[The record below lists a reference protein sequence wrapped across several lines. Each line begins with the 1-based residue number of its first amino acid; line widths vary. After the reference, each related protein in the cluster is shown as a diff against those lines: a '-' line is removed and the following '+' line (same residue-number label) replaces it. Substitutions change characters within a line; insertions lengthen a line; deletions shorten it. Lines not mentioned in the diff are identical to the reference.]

1 MNADKSIMLAQANS
15 LTTSKQPFT
24 KIEKRCLYCVIEEV
38 RRLYVDKDLREDDKP
53 YQDLFSDMYIT
64 LTHEKLQQLGDEVKD
79 VYNSLKKLKDKT
91 IEIDNDEMWLI
102 TSWILQAKHIK
113 KNNTYEV
120 LVSKEILPYLV
131 ELASQFTAYNLV
143 VAIVLQSIYSQRLYE
158 LCCMYRNKGRFFLSI
173 EDLKEILNISHL
185 KTYDNTANIKRK
197 ILEVAQK
204 ELQTLFEEGQSDIYF
219 TYRVKDSKGK
229 KILSFWFDLHTK
241 ETEEQ
246 KRIEFA
252 TTQTQIRRIL
262 EICRAFIKNDE
273 KYIKR
278 IENALNYNPSI
289 VQEVLEKMHK
299 KLNNY
304 SKKEI
309 APILRY
315 ILQEDYGIK

>member
-1 MNADKSIMLAQANS
+1 MDFPQ
-15 LTTSKQPFT
+15 
-24 KIEKRCLYCVIEEV
+24 
-38 RRLYVDKDLREDDKP
+38 
-53 YQDLFSDMYIT
+53 YI
-64 LTHEKLQQLGDEVKD
+64 THEKLQQLGDEVKD

-113 KNNTYEV
+113 ENNTYEV

-173 EDLKEILNISHL
+173 EDLKEILNVSHL
-185 KTYDNTANIKRK
+185 KSYVNVAELKRK
-197 ILEVAQK
+197 VLDVAQK
-204 ELQTLFEEGQSDIYF
+204 ELQTLFDEGQSDIYF

-252 TTQTQIRRIL
+252 TTQAQIRRIL
-262 EICRAFIKNDE
+262 ELCRSFIKNDE
-273 KYIKR
+273 KYIKNV
-278 IENALNYNPSI
+278 ENALNYNPSM
-289 VQEVLEKMHK
+289 VQEVLEKLYK
-299 KLNNY
+299 KMNDY
-304 SKKEI
+304 SKKELGAI
-309 APILRY
+309 FRY
-315 ILQEDYGIK
+315 VLQEDFGIKKNSYR